1 MLPRR
6 FSLMGLALIAVLI
19 AAAGVLGLNALQ
31 RDGQVAVPPL
41 PNTQSLSEA
50 RAVLEAAGLA
60 VEVKGV
66 PCGPPGY
73 CKTGPIKTVPQAGRV
88 VPVGSAVVLYVR
100 GYGDQP

>member
-6 FSLMGLALIAVLI
+6 CSLGLALIAVLI

-88 VPVGSAVVLYVR
+88 VPVGSTVVLYVR

>member
-6 FSLMGLALIAVLI
+6 YVLMGLALIAVLI
-19 AAAGVLGLNALQ
+19 AAAGVLGLNLLR

-60 VEVKGV
+60 VEVRGM
-66 PCGPPGY
+66 PCGPPAY
-73 CKTGPIKTVPQAGRV
+73 CRTGPVETVPQAGSV
-88 VPVGSAVVLYVR
+88 VPRGSTVVLYVR

>member
-6 FSLMGLALIAVLI
+6 HFLIGLTLIVLI
-19 AAAGVLGLNALQ
+19 AAAGVLGLNVLR

-41 PNTQSLSEA
+41 PNAQSLTDAE
-50 RAVLEAAGLA
+50 AVLEAAGLA

-66 PCGPPGY
+66 PCDPPGY
-73 CKTGPIKTVPQAGRV
+73 CKTGPIETVPQAGSV
-88 VPVGSAVVLYVR
+88 VPRGSTVVLYVR